1 MYLLLHRTL
10 TRNNMEHDFWEI
22 IKTRRS
28 CRKFQDRQISHVEL
42 DAVLEAETYAPSAG
56 GRQSAFI
63 VAVQNKEQRKKLAA
77 MNAAVIGSKSNPF
90 YDAPTYV
97 LVFAPSNAHT
107 AIEDGTCVLENMTLA
122 AHALNLGSCWI
133 HREKEMFTTDEGK
146 KMIRSW
152 GLPDGLMGIG
162 ALALGYPDGKPAP
175 AVTRKEGYY
184 RIIR

>member
-1 MYLLLHRTL
+1 
-10 TRNNMEHDFWEI
+10 
-22 IKTRRS
+22 
-28 CRKFQDRQISHVEL
+28 
-42 DAVLEAETYAPSAG
+42 
-56 GRQSAFI
+56 
-63 VAVQNKEQRKKLAA
+63 

-107 AIEDGTCVLENMTLA
+107 AIEDGTCVLENMMLA

-133 HREKEMFTTDEGK
+133 HRAKEMFITDEGK
-146 KMIRSW
+146 EMIRSW
-152 GLPDGLMGIG
+152 ELPDGLMGIG